1 MYKLLVADDHEVVRL
16 GLKLLISEESDMT
29 VAKEAATAHD
39 ALASVRKEH
48 FDAVVLDITLP
59 GKNGIDLIKELLR
72 VRPALPVLVLTIH
85 PEEQYARRMLK
96 AGAKGYLT
104 KGSPGREI
112 IRAIRKICRGGT
124 YVSESL
130 AKQLTLDRMFG
141 TANPPH
147 AGLSDREFQV
157 LTLIASGKTVTEIAE
172 QLSLSVKTVST
183 YRVRILQ
190 KMRMRTSAELTRYA
204 ISNKLA

>member
-1 MYKLLVADDHEVVRL
+1 MYKILIADDHEVVRV
-16 GLKLLISEESDMT
+16 GLKLLISEESDMI

-39 ALASVRKEH
+39 ALASVGKEN

-59 GKNGIDLIKELLR
+59 GKNGVDLIKELLGL
-72 VRPALPVLVLTIH
+72 RPTLPVLVLTIH

-104 KGSPGREI
+104 KGSPGKEI

-130 AKQLTLDRMFG
+130 TKQLALDRMFG

-157 LTLIASGKTVTEIAE
+157 LTLIASGKTVTEVAE

-183 YRVRILQ
+183 YRARILQ

-204 ISNKLA
+204 ISNKLV

>member
-1 MYKLLVADDHEVVRL
+1 MYKILVADDHEVVRL
-16 GLKLLISEESDMT
+16 GLKLLISEESDMVVT
-29 VAKEAATAHD
+29 KEAATAHD
-39 ALASVRKEH
+39 ALASVRKEK

-59 GKNGIDLIKELLR
+59 GKNGIDLIKELLSLC
-72 VRPALPVLVLTIH
+72 PTLLVLVLTIH

-104 KGSPGREI
+104 KGSPGKEI

-130 AKQLTLDRMFG
+130 AKQLALDRASG
-141 TANPPH
+141 VVHPPH
-147 AGLSDREFQV
+147 VGLSDREFQV
-157 LTLIASGKTVTEIAE
+157 LTLIASGKTVTEVAE

-183 YRVRILQ
+183 YRARILQ
-190 KMRMRTSAELTRYA
+190 KMGMRTNAELTRYA
-204 ISNKLA
+204 ISNKLV

>member
-1 MYKLLVADDHEVVRL
+1 MYKILVADDHEVVRL
-16 GLKLLISEESDMT
+16 GLKLLISEESDMAVT
-29 VAKEAATAHD
+29 KEAATAHD
-39 ALASVRKEH
+39 ALASVRKEN
-48 FDAVVLDITLP
+48 FDAVVLDITLH
-59 GKNGIDLIKELLR
+59 GKNGVDLIKELLR

-85 PEEQYARRMLK
+85 PEEQYARRMFK

-104 KGSPGREI
+104 KGSPGKEI
-112 IRAIRKICRGGT
+112 IRAIRKICGGGT

-130 AKQLTLDRMFG
+130 TKQLDMDRMFG
-141 TANPPH
+141 TASPPH

-157 LTLIASGKTVTEIAE
+157 LTLIASGKTVTEVAE

-190 KMRMRTSAELTRYA
+190 KMRMHTNAELTRYA

>member
-1 MYKLLVADDHEVVRL
+1 MYKILVADDHEVVRL
-16 GLKLLISEESDMT
+16 GLKLLISEESDMVVT
-29 VAKEAATAHD
+29 KEAATAHD
-39 ALASVRKEH
+39 AFASVRKEK

-59 GKNGIDLIKELLR
+59 GKNGVDLIKELLR
-72 VRPALPVLVLTIH
+72 LCPALPVLVLTIH

-112 IRAIRKICRGGT
+112 IRAIRKICHGET
-124 YVSESL
+124 YMSESL
-130 AKQLTLDRMFG
+130 AKQLVLDRASG
-141 TANPPH
+141 VVHPPH
-147 AGLSDREFQV
+147 IGLSDREFQV
-157 LTLIASGKTVTEIAE
+157 LTLIASGKTPTEVAE

-190 KMRMRTSAELTRYA
+190 KMGMSTNAELTRYA
-204 ISNKLA
+204 ISNKLV

>member
-1 MYKLLVADDHEVVRL
+1 MYKILVADDHEVVRL
-16 GLKLLISEESDMT
+16 GLKLLISEESDMV

-39 ALASVRKEH
+39 ALASVRKEK
-48 FDAVVLDITLP
+48 FDAAVLDITLP
-59 GKNGIDLIKELLR
+59 GKNGVDLIKELLSLC
-72 VRPALPVLVLTIH
+72 PTLPVLVLTIH

-104 KGSPGREI
+104 KGSPGKEI

-124 YVSESL
+124 YMSESL
-130 AKQLTLDRMFG
+130 AKQLALDRASG
-141 TANPPH
+141 VVHPPH
-147 AGLSDREFQV
+147 IGLSDREFQV
-157 LTLIASGKTVTEIAE
+157 LTLIASGKTVTEVAE

-190 KMRMRTSAELTRYA
+190 KMGMRTSAELTRYA
-204 ISNKLA
+204 ISNKLV

>member
-1 MYKLLVADDHEVVRL
+1 MYKILIADDHEVVRL

-39 ALASVRKEH
+39 ALASVRKEN

-59 GKNGIDLIKELLR
+59 GKNGVDLIKELLR

-85 PEEQYARRMLK
+85 PEEQYARRMFK

-104 KGSPGREI
+104 KGSPGKEI

-130 AKQLTLDRMFG
+130 AKELALDHMLG
-141 TANPPH
+141 TASPPH

-157 LTLIASGKTVTEIAE
+157 LTLIASGKTATEIAE
-172 QLSLSVKTVST
+172 QLSLSVKTIST
-183 YRVRILQ
+183 YRARILQ
-190 KMRMRTSAELTRYA
+190 KMRMHTNAELTHYA

>member
-1 MYKLLVADDHEVVRL
+1 MYKILIADDHEVVRL
-16 GLKLLISEESDMT
+16 GLRLLISEESDMAVT
-29 VAKEAATAHD
+29 KEATTAHD
-39 ALASVRKEH
+39 ALASVRQES

-59 GKNGIDLIKELLR
+59 GKNGVDLIKELLR

-85 PEEQYARRMLK
+85 PEEQYARRMFK

-104 KGSPGREI
+104 KGSPGKEI
-112 IRAIRKICRGGT
+112 IRAIRKICGGGT

-130 AKQLTLDRMFG
+130 AKQLDMDRMFG
-141 TANPPH
+141 TASPPH

-157 LTLIASGKTVTEIAE
+157 LTLIASGKTVTEVAE
-172 QLSLSVKTVST
+172 QLSLSAKTVST

-190 KMRMRTSAELTRYA
+190 KMRMHTNAELTRYA

>member
-1 MYKLLVADDHEVVRL
+1 MYKILIADDHEVVRL

-29 VAKEAATAHD
+29 VTKEAATAHD
-39 ALASVRKEH
+39 ALASVRKEN

-59 GKNGIDLIKELLR
+59 GKNGVDLIKELLR
-72 VRPALPVLVLTIH
+72 VRLALPVLVLTIH
-85 PEEQYARRMLK
+85 PEEQYARRMFK

-104 KGSPGREI
+104 KGSPGKEI
-112 IRAIRKICRGGT
+112 IRAIRKICGGGT

-130 AKQLTLDRMFG
+130 AKQLDMDRMFG
-141 TANPPH
+141 TASPPH

-157 LTLIASGKTVTEIAE
+157 LTLIASGKTVTEVAE
-172 QLSLSVKTVST
+172 QLSLSAKTIST

-190 KMRMRTSAELTRYA
+190 KMRMHTNAELTRYA

>member
-1 MYKLLVADDHEVVRL
+1 MYKILIADDHEVVRL
-16 GLKLLISEESDMT
+16 GLKLLISEESDIT
-29 VAKEAATAHD
+29 VAKETATAQD
-39 ALASVRKEH
+39 TLASVRKEN

-59 GKNGIDLIKELLR
+59 GKNGVDLIKELLR

-104 KGSPGREI
+104 KGSPGKEI

-124 YVSESL
+124 YMSESL
-130 AKQLTLDRMFG
+130 AKQLALDRMFG

-190 KMRMRTSAELTRYA
+190 KMRMHTNAELTRYA
-204 ISNKLA
+204 ISNKLV